1 DATRPMSQ
9 EELPVPWKPQGAGEA
24 TEALEAAKIFGAL
37 SQTTG
42 NMPAYLDEKAT
53 PYVPPKEAPR
63 RQAPVVD
70 ERPHETRP
78 MQVRTKTRETLV
90 GYDMDISAALKAA
103 ELKRREAELA
113 EQKRKKKQQP
123 AKSTGGSP
131 LAGLW
136 PIPPQYRFWAMLL
149 VVALACGLGFGVMWL
164 FLNADGGA

>member
-1 DATRPMSQ
+1 TRPMSQ

-103 ELKRREAELA
+103 ELKRREEELA
-113 EQKRKKKQQP
+113 AQKRNSKKKKP
-123 AKSTGGSP
+123 AKSAGGSP
-131 LAGLW
+131 FAGLW

-149 VVALACGLGFGVMWL
+149 VVALACALGFGVMWL
-164 FLNADGGA
+164 FLNADAGA